1 MISNVLSRLWLC
13 IFFRILN
20 FLVALELG
28 QGHGSLCQRVQA
40 PPPSYQASD
49 KQDIIHSGPDLPWQD
64 SSRVP
69 VGEPVWI
76 K

>member
-1 MISNVLSRLWLC
+1 M
-13 IFFRILN
+13 
-20 FLVALELG
+20 ALELG

-76 K
+76 KRPPEAREAHAIAKSMDKDDGQ